1 MPIISRFFGIV
12 LYMYWR
18 DHSPPHFHAKY
29 GGDEVT
35 IEIVTGNVTG
45 TMAKRA
51 LLLMQEWRELHI
63 NELLEDW
70 DLAAQRKNIREIP
83 PLE

>member
-1 MPIISRFFGIV
+1 MPIISRFFGII

-29 GGDEVT
+29 GGDEVI
-35 IEIVTGNVTG
+35 IEIASGNVTG
-45 TMAKRA
+45 KISKRA
-51 LLLMQEWRELHI
+51 LLLIQEWRELHEK
-63 NELLEDW
+63 ELLENW
-70 DLAAQRKNIREIP
+70 DLAVQRKNIREIP